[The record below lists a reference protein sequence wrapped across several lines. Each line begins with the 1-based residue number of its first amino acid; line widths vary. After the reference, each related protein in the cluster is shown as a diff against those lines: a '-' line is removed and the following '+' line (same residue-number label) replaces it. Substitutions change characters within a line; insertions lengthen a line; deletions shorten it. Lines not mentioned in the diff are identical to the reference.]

1 MNNNPA
7 DDLDLL
13 AKAKLNLE
21 TSQLPWTDLQR
32 FFASG
37 SLISVAASL
46 DLVEVAHQFSI
57 DNKTQ
62 VELWLK
68 AGQVHR
74 VTDAQA
80 MNWLDTHALLWTTV
94 VRPWVL
100 VQEG

>member
-1 MNNNPA
+1 MNNSPA
-7 DDLDLL
+7 DDLDL

-37 SLISVAASL
+37 SLISVAAGL
-46 DLVEVAHQFSI
+46 DLVEVAYHFSI
-57 DNKTQ
+57 DNKAQ

-80 MNWLDTHALLWTTV
+80 MHWLDTNALLWTTV

-100 VQEG
+100 VQG